1 RVLSSAMLL
10 AASKTIV
17 RCLTRSLQAA
27 SRGGRWAG
35 AVSAERKLQLRL
47 HMVLLAGMAVAL
59 LPGEATADSSEEGIA
74 FFEKSIRPLLVKRCY
89 ACHSAEAEA
98 KGELQA
104 GLALDTKQG
113 LLEGGESG
121 PALVP
126 G

>member
-1 RVLSSAMLL
+1 VNLSASVDMVPAWPDRLPQCPWRRPPCGTPLSLPTSHCVLSSAMLL
-10 AASKTIV
+10 AASKTMV

-74 FFEKSIRPLLVKRCY
+74 
-89 ACHSAEAEA
+89 
-98 KGELQA
+98 
-104 GLALDTKQG
+104 
-113 LLEGGESG
+113 
-121 PALVP
+121 
-126 G
+126 